1 MKNLLILFFLLLPV
15 IAFSKKNVPF
25 MLANVEIES
34 SLLNDSDKKQLSETL
49 TNSAQSGIF
58 NSQRQMKGIVFS
70 LIDEDAQKQALKE
83 QSSQRKKECLDNE
96 CLVDTGKML
105 AAQKIAKFLVKETS
119 KNNWRISGKIVDVE
133 SGAIENVEIGYC
145 KECGLKTL
153 EMFEIKMSETSEKLL
168 ISLYEENYQ
177 GKTDD
182 RDVKTEEVKST
193 YTSNYNLDQLQKNK
207 DEALKK
213 LDKLDFDDDDDNKK
227 ITVKETSSDAKII
240 FNDAIDYYAG
250 HDKKIVN
257 QKTAFELMK
266 KSYEKGY
273 IPATGWMCIM
283 FNKGYGTEKD
293 SYTAK
298 KYCDEAVSKGLE
310 KEAEKGDVNA
320 VVTIGIFYDN
330 GYGGITPDFERAYNF
345 YKKANH
351 SIALNN
357 LADMYYYGNHVS
369 ANTTQ
374 AVEYFQKAAEM
385 GNVLSQSWLGYI
397 FKTESNFINYTLST
411 NWFLKAAAQG
421 DAYSLRNLAE
431 AYYYGTGVTADTKKA
446 FDFFVKAGDLN
457 DKIAQSWV
465 GYMYQY
471 GYGVSKNITSA
482 REWYQKAIN
491 QDDTY
496 SMHNMGLT
504 YYEEGKYKESV
515 KWFEKA
521 NETNYVASQVK
532 LGEIY
537 YNGYGV
543 NADTYKAFEYFLKA
557 GNGGNKTAQSWI
569 GYMYHY
575 GYGTRKNIES
585 ARDWYQKAADQNDA
599 YSMHNIGLTYY
610 EEQAYATSF
619 SWFKKAAEL
628 NYIDSFV
635 KLGEIYFN
643 GYGTTADYYKAF
655 DYYLKGAQGNNK
667 TAMEWVGYCYQFGY
681 GVTLNKREAIVW
693 YQKAV
698 ALGSTY
704 AQDRLK
710 ELK

>member
-385 GNVLSQSWLGYI
+385 GNVLSQSW
-397 FKTESNFINYTLST
+397 
-411 NWFLKAAAQG
+411 
-421 DAYSLRNLAE
+421 
-431 AYYYGTGVTADTKKA
+431 
-446 FDFFVKAGDLN
+446 
-457 DKIAQSWV
+457 
-465 GYMYQY
+465 
-471 GYGVSKNITSA
+471 
-482 REWYQKAIN
+482 
-491 QDDTY
+491 
-496 SMHNMGLT
+496 
-504 YYEEGKYKESV
+504 
-515 KWFEKA
+515 
-521 NETNYVASQVK
+521 
-532 LGEIY
+532 
-537 YNGYGV
+537 
-543 NADTYKAFEYFLKA
+543 
-557 GNGGNKTAQSWI
+557 I